1 MSQGR
6 RVDTHLV
13 GTSSQ
18 QTVDVAQFVD
28 AAADGERDVDFA
40 RHTAHHIGERFATL
54 VAGGDVEKHQLIGSC
69 LAIGFTELD
78 GVAGSS

>member
-1 MSQGR
+1 MSQGC
-6 RVDTHLV
+6 RVDTNLV
-13 GTSSQ
+13 GTSPQ

-28 AAADGERDVDFA
+28 AATDGERDVDFA
-40 RHTAHHIGERFATL
+40 RHTAHHIGERLATL
-54 VAGGDVEKHQLIGSC
+54 VAGRDVEEYQLVGSC